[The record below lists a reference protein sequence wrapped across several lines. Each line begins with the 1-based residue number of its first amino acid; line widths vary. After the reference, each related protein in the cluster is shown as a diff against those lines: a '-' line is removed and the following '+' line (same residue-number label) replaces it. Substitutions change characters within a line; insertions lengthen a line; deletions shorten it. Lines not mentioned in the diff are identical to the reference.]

1 LGLVIRIR
9 SPRTAHFGLHAVACT
24 KNAFL
29 SDEQGEVVPASDI
42 FDSEPSLKEEGDKVD
57 LLDSISDK
65 IRASSINDR

>member
-29 SDEQGEVVPASDI
+29 SDEQREVVAASYI
-42 FDSEPSLKEEGDKVD
+42 FDSEPSLKEEGDKVY
-57 LLDSISDK
+57 LLSPISDRF
-65 IRASSINDR
+65 RAASINDS